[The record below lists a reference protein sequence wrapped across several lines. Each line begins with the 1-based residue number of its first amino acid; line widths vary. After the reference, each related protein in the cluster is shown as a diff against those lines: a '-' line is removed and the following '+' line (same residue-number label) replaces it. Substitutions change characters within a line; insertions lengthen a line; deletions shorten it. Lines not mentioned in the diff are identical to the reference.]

1 MLIKLLQL
9 KTKYKGFDISFGFS
23 TFVPKANTPFQ
34 WFGRE
39 DEKSFFEFPGDSKS
53 GVYHIEFTDG

>member
-1 MLIKLLQL
+1 MKFYGMIGLPTETMEDLEEIINLCKRIKA
-9 KTKYKGFDISFGFS
+9 KFKKFEISFGFS

-39 DEKSFFEFPGDSKS
+39 DEKS
-53 GVYHIEFTDG
+53 